1 MNIDSLHLTAF
12 ALESSGAAAMA
23 VGSVH
28 TLTVA
33 IGNPATQ
40 AWRIGGRAGIGPALA
55 PQSAA
60 AAPAAVGL
68 TLTFKIP
75 MSA

>member
-23 VGSVH
+23 VGTVH
-28 TLTVA
+28 TLTLGT
-33 IGNPATQ
+33 GNASPQTWPFA
-40 AWRIGGRAGIGPALA
+40 GRAGVGPILA
-55 PQSAA
+55 AQPAA
-60 AAPAAVGL
+60 AAQAPGL

-75 MSA
+75 VSA

>member
-28 TLTVA
+28 TLTLGTGDPSPQPWPLA
-33 IGNPATQ
+33 
-40 AWRIGGRAGIGPALA
+40 GRAGIGPALA
-55 PQSAA
+55 PQPAA
-60 AAPAAVGL
+60 AVQHRGL

-75 MSA
+75 VSA

>member
-28 TLTVA
+28 TLTLGA
-33 IGNPATQ
+33 GRPSPH
-40 AWRIGGRAGIGPALA
+40 AWPFAGRAGVGPA
-55 PQSAA
+55 PTPRT
-60 AAPAAVGL
+60 APASPGL

-75 MSA
+75 ISA